1 MKLYLLFFFCL
12 VQSCLL
18 GQEKFTFYFDADED
32 EPLVESVN
40 AFQKWIIKQNNI
52 SVHELKAFCDST
64 KSIVYNKQ
72 LAERRNQSIQQIL
85 IDNQVSFEPN
95 YTLKSFGE
103 NFNAEADLALNRKV
117 EVSFTTQKEP
127 IIEEENPNIFGKN
140 AQTKKNNEFLQNL
153 KYVHKPMNLND
164 FYEQFENAK
173 DGDRIQIFDIH
184 FYLDSPEMILSS
196 EPYLNKI
203 VQYLNLHPEISI
215 KIEGHMCCN
224 LMGNASL
231 SEKRAK
237 KIFRYLIMQGIP
249 KNRMKY
255 EGLGVQYP
263 IFTIPEKNDEERLK
277 NRRVEIVVT
286 KKNG

>member
-1 MKLYLLFFFCL
+1 MKLYFLCCLYL
-12 VQSCLL
+12 VQTCLL
-18 GQEKFTFYFDADED
+18 GQEKFTFYFDADAD
-32 EPLVESVN
+32 EPLIESVE
-40 AFQKWIIKQNNI
+40 AFQKWIIKQNKI
-52 SVHELKAFCDST
+52 SVYELKAFCDST
-64 KSIVYNKQ
+64 KSVTYNKQ
-72 LAERRNQSIQQIL
+72 LADRRNETIKQIL
-85 IDNQVSFEPN
+85 INNEVSFEPN

-117 EVSFTTQKEP
+117 EVSFTTTKEP
-127 IIEEENPNIFGKN
+127 IAESENQNVFLRN
-140 AQTKKNNEFLQNL
+140 AQTEKNDAFLQNI
-153 KYVHKPMNLND
+153 KYVHKPMDLND
-164 FYEQFENAK
+164 FYKQFENAK

-224 LMGNASL
+224 LMGNPNL

-249 KNRMKY
+249 RNRMQY
-255 EGLGVQYP
+255 EGFGAQYP
-263 IFTIPEKNDEERLK
+263 IFEIPEKNDEERLK
-277 NRRVEIVVT
+277 NRRVEIVVIE
-286 KKNG
+286 KKD